1 MVPTEM
7 DGFIGSAVAAESVL
21 DATTIL
27 HGPGGCRIHLSRLS
41 SRYVKRE
48 FNTREGSYFFHFDR
62 VPCTYIDSDD
72 YIYGAAR
79 KVSMVLD
86 ILEQDDTK
94 FATIIQSPGAS
105 LIGDKLK
112 DEVINKGLDD
122 MTLVLDTSFMSKSFS
137 EGYDTT
143 IARIVSKLVKPGEKR
158 KGTANIIGLPFTA
171 RGYHRFLR
179 ELKSVLGVMGIE
191 VIAAVGTSC
200 TLDELRESARAEYN
214 IVIMPEYCRRLA
226 DYYEKELGIPAI
238 VNPMGAPIG
247 FRAMESFVRTVGDS
261 FGMSAERIL
270 SILDHEMED
279 LRITLRASLDVGE
292 KLRYK
297 TFSVTGEPS
306 VVYPL
311 CDFMIGYLRMVPLS
325 IALTEEDAE
334 FEEKIENMLKQ
345 IDCSSALTTEFAAT
359 YTNVLFGP
367 GSYVKL
373 LQAQG
378 RCGFGVDISLP
389 SQDMIDYS
397 PKSIMGLEGFRIML
411 DSLLNSR

>member
-1 MVPTEM
+1 MIPTEM
-7 DGFIGSAVAAESVL
+7 DGFIGSAVAAESIL

-112 DEVINKGLDD
+112 DEVIGKGLDD
-122 MTLVLDTSFMSKSFS
+122 TTLVLDTSFMSRDFS

-143 IARIVSKLVKPGEKR
+143 MTRIVSKLTAPGEKM
-158 KGTANIIGLPFTA
+158 KGTANIIGLPFTS
-171 RGYHRFLR
+171 RGYYRFLR
-179 ELKSVLGVMGIE
+179 ELRSVLGVMGIE

-200 TLDELRESARAEYN
+200 TLDEIRKSAHAEYN
-214 IVIMPEYCRRLA
+214 ICIMPEYCRNLA
-226 DYYEKELGIPAI
+226 DYYEKELGIPT
-238 VNPMGAPIG
+238 VVCPMGAPIG
-247 FRAMESFVRTVGDS
+247 FRAMESFVRAIGDS
-261 FGMSAERIL
+261 FDKSPERIL
-270 SILDHEMED
+270 PILEDEMED

-297 TFSVTGEPS
+297 TFSISGESS

-325 IALTEEDAE
+325 IVLTEKDPV
-334 FEEKIENMLKQ
+334 FEKKIQDLLRQ
-345 IDCSSALTTEFAAT
+345 VDCLPALSTEFAAS

-378 RCGFGVDISLP
+378 RCGIGVDISLP

-411 DSLLNSR
+411 DGLLNSR